1 MATKSNLG
9 FSANSA
15 SCHLPSHS
23 HMLGSMLHSGFNPSV
38 PSFLQKPPSFHDTPP
53 APDLPSEVLEALSD
67 SQLSQN
73 SKYCQLEHKYHEMC
87 EILTTYMG
95 RNLRESESCA
105 MLSETPD
112 IYQALTQ
119 AHHPWHQV
127 IRPLNRGWTAILTG
141 TLISSSNVWSCHPCT
156 PTFFQ
161 HLYSEITMIVK
172 MTHQRKLI
180 TTVNSNPCTAVHCSL
195 PWTKTFLRKWF
206 LAEYDQAILELEAQQ
221 TILRLYSAHWKADT
235 LIRQMLLQR
244 SETGSK
250 DTPHNVA
257 SANSA
262 PMAPTDIAPTAP
274 AKTAPVAPANAA
286 KHVFEHSPSSKSP
299 SAQHVQKCS
308 KDEAASTQW
317 KTTSSLAAYNL
328 QFPAVPKLVPSFLS
342 HTKVICADATP
353 INNFQ
358 PISIDPSGAS
368 TTHLQQM
375 IFDSSQIHS
384 RQYHCILTAILTS
397 DFPLLKNAPHLIRSM
412 NAQWSFKEGEPSLN
426 VVTLLKHVQFTD
438 PGIRDLDEDNMG
450 KGWGHY
456 QFTAGD
462 LNLSSLLTC
471 WQDVRSIATAFK
483 LVAAAIKTYQE
494 AQLMDANT
502 TTPQAGRF
510 ISDIYLER
518 TLDCLQ
524 NCWVD
529 AGGVHICHLSL
540 SFFA

>member
-1 MATKSNLG
+1 
-9 FSANSA
+9 
-15 SCHLPSHS
+15 
-23 HMLGSMLHSGFNPSV
+23 
-38 PSFLQKPPSFHDTPP
+38 
-53 APDLPSEVLEALSD
+53 
-67 SQLSQN
+67 
-73 SKYCQLEHKYHEMC
+73 
-87 EILTTYMG
+87 
-95 RNLRESESCA
+95 
-105 MLSETPD
+105 
-112 IYQALTQ
+112 
-119 AHHPWHQV
+119 
-127 IRPLNRGWTAILTG
+127 
-141 TLISSSNVWSCHPCT
+141 
-156 PTFFQ
+156 
-161 HLYSEITMIVK
+161 
-172 MTHQRKLI
+172 
-180 TTVNSNPCTAVHCSL
+180 
-195 PWTKTFLRKWF
+195 
-206 LAEYDQAILELEAQQ
+206 
-221 TILRLYSAHWKADT
+221 
-235 LIRQMLLQR
+235 
-244 SETGSK
+244 
-250 DTPHNVA
+250 
-257 SANSA
+257 
-262 PMAPTDIAPTAP
+262 MAPTDIAPTAP

-358 PISIDPSGAS
+358 PISIDPSANN
-368 TTHLQQM
+368 
-375 IFDSSQIHS
+375 II
-384 RQYHCILTAILTS
+384 AILTS

-412 NAQWSFKEGEPSLN
+412 NAQWSFKEGEPSLY
-426 VVTLLKHVQFTD
+426 VVTLLKHVQFTN

-529 AGGVHICHLSL
+529 AGGVNSQPHVPVNPTTLPSKTPSSQCDTTMSSPVQGLKIKIKQPVNTASTYNTASQVPAGNNSTHQQPATNAEPSNICFCLTMKLLLTHRLQSAGLDAVSL
-540 SFFA
+540 KTLQVPELQAWISSHGLVMPKSKRKDDLITAIVSSPKFTQVTKLTIEEIIKKGD